1 MREVVCVNCG
11 EPLPE
16 HKRPQAK
23 YCSDL
28 CGRRARTNKH
38 YSLHKEDIAHKRE
51 ARWSKHE
58 RLMLARV
65 KSRAKKLGIPFNITE
80 VDIKIPDVCPVLG
93 VRLERQKGKGKPCNY
108 TPSLD
113 RIVPALGYVKGN
125 VRVIS
130 NRANLLK
137 SNATLEELTLVLEDA
152 IRLHKEGSDEGG
164 SL

>member
-1 MREVVCVNCG
+1 MCVNCG
-11 EPLPE
+11 EPLLD
-16 HKRPQAK
+16 HKRSHAK
-23 YCSDL
+23 YCTDL
-28 CGRRARTNKH
+28 CGSRARVNKH
-38 YSLHKEDIAHKRE
+38 YSLHKEEIAQKRE

-58 RLMLARV
+58 RLMLARI

-80 VDIKIPDVCPVLG
+80 EDINIPEVCPVLG
-93 VRLERQKGKGKPCNY
+93 VRLERQKGNGKHCNY

-113 RIVPALGYVKGN
+113 RIVPALGYIKGN

-152 IRLHKEGSDEGG
+152 IRLHKGGGNEGD